1 MSIPPVGPV
10 GGGVTPS
17 AATSASSAAG
27 GNSPGNVF
35 AEMVN
40 NANQQQL
47 AADTAIEELAAGNTD
62 SLHQV
67 VLTAA
72 KADLSFRMVLEM
84 RNKLVE
90 SYQEIMRM
98 QV

>member
-1 MSIPPVGPV
+1 MSVSPIVPIGAVAPAAGASA
-10 GGGVTPS
+10 T
-17 AATSASSAAG
+17 AATGSG
-27 GNSPGNVF
+27 SPGNVF
-35 AEMVN
+35 AELVN
-40 NANQQQL
+40 EANQQQL
-47 AADTAIEELAAGNTD
+47 AADEAIEQLASGKSD
-62 SLHQV
+62 SLHHV

-72 KADLSFRMVLEM
+72 RADLSFRLVLEM

>member
-1 MSIPPVGPV
+1 MSVSPIVQV
-10 GGGVTPS
+10 NSVTPA
-17 AATSASSAAG
+17 AATSATSRS
-27 GNSPGNVF
+27 GNKSPGNVF

-40 NANQQQL
+40 DANKQQL
-47 AADTAIEELAAGNTD
+47 AADKAIEDLASGKSD
-62 SLHQV
+62 SLHEV

-72 KADLSFRMVLEM
+72 RADLSFRLVLEM

>member
-1 MSIPPVGPV
+1 MSVSPIIP
-10 GGGVTPS
+10 VTSVSPA
-17 AATSASSAAG
+17 AATSATARSADK
-27 GNSPGNVF
+27 SPGNAF
-35 AEMVN
+35 AQMVTE
-40 NANQQQL
+40 ANQQQL
-47 AADTAIEELAAGNTD
+47 AADKAIEELAAGKSD
-62 SLHQV
+62 GLHQV

-72 KADLSFRMVLEM
+72 RADLSFRLVLEM

>member
-1 MSIPPVGPV
+1 MSVSPIMPVNSVSPA
-10 GGGVTPS
+10 
-17 AATSASSAAG
+17 AATSATTRSPDK
-27 GNSPGNVF
+27 SPGNVF
-35 AEMVN
+35 AQMVN
-40 NANQQQL
+40 EANQQQL
-47 AADTAIEELAAGNTD
+47 AADKAIEELASGKSD

-72 KADLSFRMVLEM
+72 RADLSFRLVLEM

-90 SYQEIMRM
+90 SYREIMRM